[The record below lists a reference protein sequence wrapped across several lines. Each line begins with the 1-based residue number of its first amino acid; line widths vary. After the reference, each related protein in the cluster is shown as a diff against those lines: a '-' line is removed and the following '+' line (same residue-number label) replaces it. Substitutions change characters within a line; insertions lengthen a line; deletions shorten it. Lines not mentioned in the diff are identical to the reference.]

1 MILVAGGLGYI
12 GSHTCVELL
21 KKGERVIVLDNLSR
35 ALEDNIAKFE
45 SQFGEIKL
53 PEQKMVLPPMGFGP
67 NTPNA

>member
-1 MILVAGGLGYI
+1 MTPEHAKRLA
-12 GSHTCVELL
+12 
-21 KKGERVIVLDNLSR
+21 R

-53 PEQKMVLPPMGFGP
+53 PEQKMVHPPMGFGP